1 MLEVVKRVV
10 DAVFRPHYYAG
21 SVAEDVFE
29 RQALD
34 ARPPWVVE
42 RIPQSKEAMQRY
54 RVVAGRSVKRA
65 DFIVRNCRGAEVE
78 VKCKTRYTR
87 GGDEHYLLTYSELK
101 RHEAMRDS
109 VTHAPVVFAF
119 YERDGRR
126 VLSET
131 LRMVDLAFLL
141 QTSDYRSGKL
151 YVPQKRSLMVPFRY
165 MRPGFKVLEILSR
178 R

>member
-1 MLEVVKRVV
+1 MKAVKRVV

-34 ARPPWVVE
+34 ECPPWVVE

-54 RVVAGRSVKRA
+54 RDAAGRSVKRA
-65 DFIVRNCRGAEVE
+65 DFIVRNCGGAEVE
-78 VKCKTRYTR
+78 VKCKTRYIQR
-87 GGDEHYLLTYSELK
+87 GDEYYLLTYSELK

-119 YERDGRR
+119 YERAGRK
-126 VLSET
+126 VLAET
-131 LRMVDLAFLL
+131 LRMVDLGFLF

-151 YVPQKRSLMVPFRY
+151 YVPRQKTVMVPFRY
-165 MRPGFKVLEILSR
+165 TRPGFQVLEILSR
-178 R
+178 RG